1 MAEDVIR
8 LDIVTPAGLLMSENV
23 ATVNLPATLG
33 SMGVLKN
40 HAPLM
45 TTLDIGIVKY
55 NQADKDHYL
64 TVSGVFAEVK
74 DNTVIVLAEA
84 AERAEEINV
93 ARAQAAK
100 ARAEDRLHHRSEEKD
115 LDMLRSELS
124 LHRAINRIK
133 ASGLR

>member
-64 TVSGVFAEVK
+64 TVSGGFAEVK

-93 ARAQAAK
+93 AQAAK

-115 LDMLRSELS
+115 LDMLRAELS

>member
-23 ATVNLPATLG
+23 AAVNLPASKG
-33 SMGVLKN
+33 SMGVLTN

-55 NQADKDHYL
+55 NQANTDRYL
-64 TVSGVFAEVK
+64 TVSGGFAEIK

-93 ARAQAAK
+93 ARAQASK
-100 ARAEDRLHHRSEEKD
+100 ARAEERLHDHSSRKD
-115 LDMLRSELS
+115 LDMLRCELS

-133 ASGLR
+133 ASKLK

>member
-45 TTLDIGIVKY
+45 TTLDIGI
-55 NQADKDHYL
+55 
-64 TVSGVFAEVK
+64 
-74 DNTVIVLAEA
+74 
-84 AERAEEINV
+84 
-93 ARAQAAK
+93 
-100 ARAEDRLHHRSEEKD
+100 EK
-115 LDMLRSELS
+115 
-124 LHRAINRIK
+124 
-133 ASGLR
+133 

>member
-64 TVSGVFAEVK
+64 TVSGGFAEVK

-84 AERAEEINV
+84 AERA
-93 ARAQAAK
+93 
-100 ARAEDRLHHRSEEKD
+100 
-115 LDMLRSELS
+115 
-124 LHRAINRIK
+124 
-133 ASGLR
+133 

>member
-64 TVSGVFAEVK
+64 TVSGGFAEVK

-93 ARAQAAK
+93 ARAQAVK

-115 LDMLRSELS
+115 LDMLRAELS

>member
-23 ATVNLPATLG
+23 ATVNLPATKG

-55 NQADKDHYL
+55 NQANADHYL
-64 TVSGVFAEVK
+64 TVSGGFAEVK

-100 ARAEDRLHHRSEEKD
+100 ARAEERLHDHSRRQELD
-115 LDMLRSELS
+115 LLRCELS

-133 ASGLR
+133 ASKLK

>member
-55 NQADKDHYL
+55 NQADKDH
-64 TVSGVFAEVK
+64 
-74 DNTVIVLAEA
+74 
-84 AERAEEINV
+84 
-93 ARAQAAK
+93 
-100 ARAEDRLHHRSEEKD
+100 
-115 LDMLRSELS
+115 
-124 LHRAINRIK
+124 
-133 ASGLR
+133 

>member
-23 ATVNLPATLG
+23 TTVNLPATLG

-55 NQADKDHYL
+55 KQADTDHYL
-64 TVSGVFAEVK
+64 TVSGGFAEVK

-100 ARAEDRLHHRSEEKD
+100 DRAEDRLRHRTEEKD
-115 LDMLRSELS
+115 LDMLRAELS

-133 ASGLR
+133 ASGLK

>member
-23 ATVNLPATLG
+23 AFVNLPASQG

-55 NQADKDHYL
+55 NQANADHYL
-64 TVSGVFAEVK
+64 TVSGGFAEVK
-74 DNTVIVLAEA
+74 DNVVIVLAEA
-84 AERAEEINV
+84 AERAEEINLD
-93 ARAQAAK
+93 RAQAAK
-100 ARAEDRLHHRSEEKD
+100 ARAEERLHNRGSNKD
-115 LDMLRSELS
+115 LDLLRCELS

-133 ASGLR
+133 ASGLK

>member
-8 LDIVTPAGLLMSENV
+8 LDIVTPAGLLM

-64 TVSGVFAEVK
+64 TVSGGFAEVK

-115 LDMLRSELS
+115 LDMLRAELS